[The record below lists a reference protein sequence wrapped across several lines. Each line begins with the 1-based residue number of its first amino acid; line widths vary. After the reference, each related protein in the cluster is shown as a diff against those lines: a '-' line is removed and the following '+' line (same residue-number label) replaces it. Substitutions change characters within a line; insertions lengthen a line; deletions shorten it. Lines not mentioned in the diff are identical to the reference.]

1 MKYKTALKGV
11 FGKYRNP
18 RTRSHAVS
26 LLERYSSQTRPVTAW
41 HAVGE
46 DADASRLLLET
57 LGFKED
63 EHFAVQTSVLDP
75 KATRFSWNDAGIKL
89 LGSMAAE
96 LRNWDGSAAQ
106 RRVLA
111 GTGDPLELVPEVE
124 TAAEP
129 PAPAGGGIVTKTLET
144 TAAIAR
150 SVEFLATTAAAA
162 AVDAVTL
169 DRVLTWAKSQADD
182 ADDCGKTPVAPLA
195 VLEAYARM
203 RGDVAGLPEFQVFDA
218 TWAPDTPYGW
228 QASRPMAVGEAMP
241 IAGRINM
248 LPLTDQKGQCGPVDG
263 YLAWHAGDW
272 KRFSGDRALVW
283 TQFDAPL
290 RRTVEALQFALDA
303 EKMRAFVCT
312 ILENAYSVPC
322 GLVGTTRLAVGNSA
336 LGGVPGNENLE
347 DDDGDMSQLGYRIE
361 DSAFPYDAPV
371 YMGAHL
377 MWPGVPG
384 VVQADWSSMSCTRPV
399 PVSTGT
405 VSEDASAAY
414 GLRASE
420 IADEW
425 FLIAHG
431 GTEHSWVRD
440 FSTWKPIQE
449 RRETMERNLPRF
461 RTHVARYLHAE
472 PELVLAACS
481 PENPNLNRDSDGEFT
496 VPGAFVNGVAAAM
509 RKCGP
514 DGLQFVQDSR
524 YHPDKIFAGIWSGI
538 ATDLAPSVVKS
549 AAEAG
554 VFPNLEFLGFANG
567 YRNTPAMRE
576 QADAFVELMR
586 QDPQVQLR
594 FGKRTSG
601 VPRRHMI
608 VIETNVAARPFVE
621 AVAAHEHGG
630 QFVATVWREFHSS
643 LLTRHNEPLPP
654 LSESYDGF
662 GRVSYELSGFEEWI
676 TAECPEWFS
685 NVRLSRYGRVPHDGF
700 SVGWLEDSTGRLL
713 LVVSV
718 AGADISLRVKT
729 VWRYANLLPVPSAT
743 YLAEAGRTD
752 AVVLTGTMTA
762 DERYRAV
769 LRAAVHQSGFVSD
782 CSSTRGSCGT
792 FGTAWIRDAVWDMD
806 CDEIP
811 PRGWYLNPGA
821 SENLVAYAVTGVPF

>member
-1 MKYKTALKGV
+1 MKYRTALSAV
-11 FGKYRNP
+11 FAKYRNP

-96 LRNWDGSAAQ
+96 LRRWDGSAAQ

-111 GTGDPLELVPEVE
+111 GTDDPLELVPETE

-129 PAPAGGGIVTKTLET
+129 PAPAGGGIVATTLET

-150 SVEFLATTAAAA
+150 SIERLATTNAAA
-162 AVDAVTL
+162 AVDAATL
-169 DRVLTWAKSQADD
+169 DRVLAWARTQADG
-182 ADDCGKTPVAPLA
+182 DDCDKAPVAPLA

-203 RGDVAGLPEFQVFDA
+203 RGDVAGLPGFQVFDA
-218 TWAPDTPYGW
+218 AWAPDAACGW

-248 LPLTDQKGQCGPVDG
+248 LPLTEQKGRCGPVDG

-272 KRFSGDRALVW
+272 KRFSGDRGLVW

-312 ILENAYSVPC
+312 ILESAYSVPC

-347 DDDGDMSQLGYRIE
+347 DDDGDTSQLWYRIE

-384 VVQADWSSMSCTRPV
+384 IDQSDWSVMSCTRPV
-399 PVSTGT
+399 PVSTGAAG
-405 VSEDASAAY
+405 EDASAAY

-431 GTEHSWVRD
+431 GTERSWTRD
-440 FSTWKPIQE
+440 FATWSPLRE
-449 RRETMERNLPRF
+449 RRETMERNLPKF
-461 RTHVARYLHAE
+461 RAYVAGHLHAG

-481 PENPNLNRDSDGEFT
+481 PENPDLNRDGDGGFT

-509 RKCGP
+509 RKCGA
-514 DGLQFVQDSR
+514 DRLQFVQDSR

-538 ATDLAPSVVKS
+538 ATDLAPSAVRP

-554 VFPNLEFLGFANG
+554 VFPNLEFLGFASG
-567 YRNTPAMRE
+567 DGNTPAMRE

-586 QDPQVQLR
+586 RDPQVQLR
-594 FGKRTSG
+594 FGRRTSG
-601 VPRRHMI
+601 VPRRHMV

-621 AVAAHEHGG
+621 AVAAREHGG
-630 QFVATVWREFHSS
+630 QFVAAVWREFYSAF
-643 LLTRHNEPLPP
+643 LTRRTDPLPP

-662 GRVSYELSGFEEWI
+662 GRDSYELSGFEEWI
-676 TAECPEWFS
+676 AAECPDWLS

-729 VWRYANLLPVPSAT
+729 AWRYASSLPVPSAT
-743 YLAEAGRTD
+743 YLAAAGRTG
-752 AVVLTGTMTA
+752 AVVLTDAMTA
-762 DERYRAV
+762 DERYKAV
-769 LRAAVHQSGFVSD
+769 LNAAVHQPGFVSD

-806 CDEIP
+806 RDEIP
-811 PRGWYLNPGA
+811 SRGWYLNPGV
-821 SENLVAYAVTGVPF
+821 SEDPANYAGIGGPF